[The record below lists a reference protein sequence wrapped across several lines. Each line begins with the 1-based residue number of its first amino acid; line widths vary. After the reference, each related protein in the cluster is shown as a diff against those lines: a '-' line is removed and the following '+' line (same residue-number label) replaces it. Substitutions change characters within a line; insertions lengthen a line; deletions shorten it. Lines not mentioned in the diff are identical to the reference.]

1 VGALCGALSG
11 TGRRSRP
18 SVWLVLGAAIAC
30 ASFGTLVGLAPTYWL
45 VVTLLVPTGFFMVF
59 FAQAAN
65 QRVQLGV
72 DAAFR
77 GRVMALWV
85 LVFLGT
91 NPVGAPLIGWVAET
105 YGAGASIWIGGL
117 ISLTT
122 ALIALTWQLRRAGA
136 RLRFRVLPMPR
147 FYVTS
152 TDC

>member
-1 VGALCGALSG
+1 RAG

-30 ASFGTLVGLAPTYWL
+30 AIFGTLVGLSQMYWL
-45 VVTLLVPTGFFMVF
+45 VAVLLVPTGFFMVF

-91 NPVGAPLIGWVAET
+91 NPVGAPVIGWVAET
-105 YGAGASIWIGGL
+105 FGAGAAIWIGAL
-117 ISLTT
+117 ISLAT
-122 ALIALTWQLRRAGA
+122 ALLALAWQLRRSGA
-136 RLRFRVLPMPR
+136 RLRFQVLPMPR
-147 FYVTS
+147 FYVTQTES
-152 TDC
+152 